1 MAYIFQQIANR
12 GRAEG
17 ITSNATTDARNW
29 FRTTAQSVTSVNNDR
44 LMTDKQNI
52 KPSLVVNDI
61 GKMYM
66 FFYDPKHKDTLP
78 FYDRFPL
85 IFPVDFTRG
94 GFYGINLHY
103 LSPVLRAKLMDNLY
117 TTANNDKY
125 NDTTKLK
132 ISYQMLKNASK
143 FKYFEPCF
151 KMYLWDHVQGN
162 FLNVQPQNWDTA
174 LMLPTEQFKKA
185 TKEQVWKD
193 SRGMI

>member
-12 GRAEG
+12 GQAEG

-29 FRTTAQSVTSVNNDR
+29 FRTTAQSVTSVNNNR

-78 FYDRFPL
+78 FYDIFPL
-85 IFPVDFTRG
+85 IFPVDFTQG

-125 NDTTKLK
+125 DDTTKLK

-174 LMLPTEQFKKA
+174 LMLPTERFAKA
-185 TKEQVWKD
+185 NKQTVWKD
-193 SRGMI
+193 SSSKV